1 MSKADEEEKE
11 NLKKEKNEKD
21 NIKEKNKNEGN
32 KMIEEE
38 FKKFL
43 YEEDNENKATI
54 STNEVEYSLII
65 NEKMQKIRNM
75 KFDSDDLLKSNK
87 YEEAID
93 SYKNTVNTL
102 LEEFNDKNDSKTLIL
117 LENLKGEIIMPC
129 YNNIALCYM
138 KLKNWLKMKTY
149 SKKVLEIDKDNIKAN
164 YRLCLANIKLGHLK
178 KADHQ
183 LEELEKKIGGSP
195 ELEELES
202 IYEKNKLNADG
213 NNDELLK
220 KMGRKL
226 ANGKINMYS
235 DKKTTIEIEK
245 VESVKKWNIFGCLSK
260 IKKVFK
266 YFSNCCKKRKSKRK
280 KP

>member
-1 MSKADEEEKE
+1 MYEEE
-11 NLKKEKNEKD
+11 LKKL
-21 NIKEKNKNEGN
+21 
-32 KMIEEE
+32 
-38 FKKFL
+38 L
-43 YEEDNENKATI
+43 YDENKTTI
-54 STNEVEYSLII
+54 STNEVADSLII
-65 NEKMQKIRNM
+65 NEKIKKIRNM
-75 KFDSDDLLKSNK
+75 KFDSDDLFKNNK
-87 YEEAID
+87 FEEAINQ
-93 SYKNTVNTL
+93 YKETINTL
-102 LEEFNDKNDSKTLIL
+102 LEEFSEKNDINNLI

-129 YNNIALCYM
+129 YQNIALCYM

-178 KADHQ
+178 KADHI

-195 ELEELES
+195 ELEDLER
-202 IYEKNKLNADG
+202 IYAKNKLNAEG

-245 VESVKKWNIFGCLSK
+245 VENNNRWKLFGCLKK
-260 IKKVFK
+260 IKKYFK
-266 YFSNCCKKRKSKRK
+266 YYIWNCCKKKKSKRK
-280 KP
+280 

>member
-1 MSKADEEEKE
+1 MSKEKE
-11 NLKKEKNEKD
+11 NSKENKEEKNNK
-21 NIKEKNKNEGN
+21 KEKNKNNNDDN
-32 KMIEEE
+32 KIYEEE
-38 FKKFL
+38 LKKLL
-43 YEEDNENKATI
+43 YDEDDENKTSI
-54 STNEVEYSLII
+54 NTNEVEYSLII

-75 KFDSDDLLKSNK
+75 KFDSDDLLKMNK

-93 SYKNTVNTL
+93 NYKNTVNTL
-102 LEEFNDKNDSKTLIL
+102 LEEFNDKNDKKNLIL

-129 YNNIALCYM
+129 YNNVALCYM

-149 SKKVLEIDKDNIKAN
+149 SKKVLEIDKENIKAK

-178 KADHQ
+178 KADHE

-195 ELEELES
+195 ELEELER
-202 IYEKNKLNADG
+202 IYAKNKLNADG

-235 DKKTTIEIEK
+235 DKKSTIEIEK
-245 VESVKKWNIFGCLSK
+245 VESAKKWNIFECLNK
-260 IKKVFK
+260 IKRLFK
-266 YFSNCCKKRKSKRK
+266 YFSNCCKKKKSKRK
-280 KP
+280 KF